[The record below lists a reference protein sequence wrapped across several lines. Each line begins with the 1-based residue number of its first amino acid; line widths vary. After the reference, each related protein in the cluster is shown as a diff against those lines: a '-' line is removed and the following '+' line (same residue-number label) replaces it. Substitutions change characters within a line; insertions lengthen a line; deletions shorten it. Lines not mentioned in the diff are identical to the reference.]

1 MTIIEKAHELG
12 KLIKESAEMEA
23 LKTAEATQA
32 NDEEA
37 QKFVAE
43 FNIKRMNLARDIQ
56 EGKMSQE
63 DAIKANN
70 EAFEEMVE
78 KCQVIKD
85 YVEAKKNFD
94 KVVNDVNNIINIYI
108 AGEPEGCT
116 HNCHTCGGCH

>member
-23 LKTAEATQA
+23 LKTAETAQA

-56 EGKMSQE
+56 EGKISQE

-85 YVEAKKNFD
+85 YVEAKKSFD

>member
-1 MTIIEKAHELG
+1 MTITEKAHELG
-12 KLIKESAEMEA
+12 KMIKESPEMQALRNAEKA
-23 LKTAEATQA
+23 QA

-37 QKFVAE
+37 QNFVAE

-56 EGKMSQE
+56 EGKISQE
-63 DAIKANN
+63 DAIKKNN
-70 EAFEEMVE
+70 DAFAEMVE
-78 KCQVIKD
+78 ACKVIKD
-85 YVEAKKNFD
+85 YVEAKQNFD

>member
-1 MTIIEKAHELG
+1 MTIAEKAQELG
-12 KLIKESAEMEA
+12 QMIKESAEMEA
-23 LKTAEATQA
+23 LKNAEAAQA

-56 EGKMSQE
+56 EGKLSQE
-63 DAIKANN
+63 EAIKKNN
-70 EAFEEMVE
+70 EAFAEMVDS
-78 KCQVIKD
+78 CAVIKD
-85 YVEAKKNFD
+85 YVEAKQNFD
-94 KVVNDVNNIINIYI
+94 KIVNEVNNIINIYI